1 VPPPDSP
8 RGAERGFIYRDG
20 ALTQIEA
27 PGAVVGPALD
37 INDAGAIIGGA
48 SFASTG
54 LAQPFL
60 FSGGV
65 LTRALLAT
73 SVVICLVG
81 AWLPLSP
88 LSGALGF
95 VGLPRMYWLILP
107 FLLIVYLALAQA
119 LKGSSHAPSEHY
131 SPFRTIER

>member
-1 VPPPDSP
+1 MSSARRFVESLLSQTLVVHVI
-8 RGAERGFIYRDG
+8 RTER
-20 ALTQIEA
+20 
-27 PGAVVGPALD
+27 V
-37 INDAGAIIGGA
+37 
-48 SFASTG
+48 
-54 LAQPFL
+54 PFL
-60 FSGGV
+60 QSRPS
-65 LTRALLAT
+65 RALLAT

>member
-1 VPPPDSP
+1 LSQTLVVHVI
-8 RGAERGFIYRDG
+8 RTER
-20 ALTQIEA
+20 
-27 PGAVVGPALD
+27 V
-37 INDAGAIIGGA
+37 
-48 SFASTG
+48 
-54 LAQPFL
+54 PFL
-60 FSGGV
+60 QSRPS
-65 LTRALLAT
+65 RALLAT

-131 SPFRTIER
+131 FPLPHNRTMMSGSVRTPLSPAINANTSTRPAQGPPLTFARSSLSQRA